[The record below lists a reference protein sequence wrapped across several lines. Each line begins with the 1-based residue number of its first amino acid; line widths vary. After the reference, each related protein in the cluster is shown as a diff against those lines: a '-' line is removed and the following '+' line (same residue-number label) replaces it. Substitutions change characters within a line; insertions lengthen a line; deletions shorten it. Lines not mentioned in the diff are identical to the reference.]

1 MPRNHYGSWCIM
13 VFWHQ
18 SGTKHNGKGLVC
30 LLSFHSGNSAKHC
43 ASGGYAAGLTSTRRF
58 GGTTYG

>member
-30 LLSFHSGNSAKHC
+30 LLSFHSGSAKHC
-43 ASGGYAAGLTSTRRF
+43 ASGGYAAGLTLTRRF